1 MYIYV
6 LTNYVPAVAVIRK
19 RLVLFIFTRF
29 KGYSDGRNLP
39 KKEQFLS
46 RVKKKKGRIYGGEL
60 KN

>member
-29 KGYSDGRNLP
+29 KGYPDGRNLP
-39 KKEQFLS
+39 KKGTVS
-46 RVKKKKGRIYGGEL
+46 I
-60 KN
+60 